1 MSIFS
6 GIFKARDKPIRD
18 STAGSGYRFF
28 FGGSTSGKA
37 VTERSAMQMTAVY
50 CCVRILAEAI
60 AGLPIHMY
68 RYKADGGKEKAL
80 DHPLYLLLH
89 DEPNPE
95 MSSFVFRE
103 TLMTQ
108 NDAPRGA
115 LSRRAALTLGAG
127 LPLMAHA
134 REIPIIE
141 VTPMRTDLS
150 HLADVVIEDTAQ
162 GPRWKVVKTDDRAA

>member
-103 TLMTQ
+103 TLMTHLLLWGNCLRADHSERARRSYCTVSADAEQ
-108 NDAPRGA
+108 NVGRP
-115 LSRRAALTLGAG
+115 
-127 LPLMAHA
+127 
-134 REIPIIE
+134 
-141 VTPMRTDLS
+141 
-150 HLADVVIEDTAQ
+150 
-162 GPRWKVVKTDDRAA
+162 